1 MKHHVLL
8 LIAALFCLATG
19 AQAQYVTN
27 LTLLKD
33 HFLTGEP
40 VVATVTVINRSGAD
54 VIVGGKGS
62 RDWLQFEISDANGR
76 PLSPIPVGAADPLTL
91 KAGGTTKHT
100 VELSGGY
107 STSTL
112 GTFHMVANVLHPI
125 TGQFYQSNRTR
136 LTITDSKP
144 NLFDQP
150 YGVPQGFSGAGR
162 ARRYQVILYREL
174 NNLQLYTRITDDR
187 SGAYIATFLL
197 GPVLMVAQPQ
207 VVIDPSNHLHIFFMA
222 RPQVFCHA
230 VVAPDGTLKRRTYY
244 KDVEGNR
251 PSLVVTSA
259 GGQIIGGVPFDPA
272 APPPSKKMRKAS
284 ERPTG
289 L

>member
-1 MKHHVLL
+1 MMKRFLLL
-8 LIAALFCLATG
+8 LIVALFSSA
-19 AQAQYVTN
+19 AHAQYVTN

-33 HFLTGEP
+33 QFLTGEP
-40 VVATVTVINRSGAD
+40 VVATVTIINRSGAD
-54 VIVGGKGS
+54 AIVGGKGS
-62 RDWLQFEISDANGR
+62 RDWLQFEITDTSGR
-76 PLSPIPVGAADPLTL
+76 QLAPITIGSQQALTL

-125 TGQFYQSNRTR
+125 TGQFYQSNRTH

-150 YGVPQGFSGAGR
+150 YGVPQGFPGAGR
-162 ARRYQVILYREL
+162 ARRFQVILYRQL
-174 NNLQLYTRITDDR
+174 NDLQLYGRVTDDR
-187 SGAYIATFLL
+187 SGAYVATFLL
-197 GPVLMVAQPQ
+197 GPVLMVVQPQ
-207 VVIDPSNHLHIFFMA
+207 VVIDPKNYLHIFFMA
-222 RPQVFCHA
+222 RPQLFCHA
-230 VVAPDGTLKRRTYY
+230 VVSPDGTLKQRTYY

-251 PSLVVTSA
+251 PSLVVTA
-259 GGQIIGGVPFDPA
+259 GGGQIIGGQPFDPA
-272 APPPSKKMRKAS
+272 APPPAKKMRKAS
-284 ERPTG
+284 ERPAG

>member
-1 MKHHVLL
+1 MMKHFLLL
-8 LIAALFCLATG
+8 LIASLLSSA

-27 LTLLKD
+27 LTLAKD

-40 VVATVTVINRSGAD
+40 VIATVTIINRSGAD
-54 VIVGGKGS
+54 AIVGGKGS
-62 RDWLQFEISDANGR
+62 RDWLQFEITDTNGR
-76 PLSPIPVGAADPLTL
+76 QLAPITIGADKALTL
-91 KAGGTTKHT
+91 KAGGTTKHM

-150 YGVPQGFSGAGR
+150 YGVPQGFQGAGR
-162 ARRYQVILYREL
+162 ARRYQVIMYREL
-174 NNLQLYTRITDDR
+174 NNLQLYSRITDER
-187 SGAYIATFLL
+187 SGSYIATFLL
-197 GPVLMVAQPQ
+197 GPVLMVVQPQ
-207 VVIDPSNHLHIFFMA
+207 IIIDPSNHLHIFFMA
-222 RPQVFCHA
+222 TPQVFCHA
-230 VVAPDGTLKRRTYY
+230 IVAPDGSLKKRTYY

-251 PSLVVTSA
+251 PSLVITPA
-259 GGQIIGGVPFDPA
+259 GGQVVGGMSFNPA
-272 APPPSKKMRKAS
+272 APPPAKKMRRAS